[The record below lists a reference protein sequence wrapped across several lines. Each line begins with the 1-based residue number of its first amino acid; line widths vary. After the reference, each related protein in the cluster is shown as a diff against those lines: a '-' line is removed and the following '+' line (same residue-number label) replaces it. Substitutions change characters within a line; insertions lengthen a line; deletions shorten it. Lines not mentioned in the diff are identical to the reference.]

1 VVVGIKNKK
10 KVMIVDLIE
19 KDLDD
24 FNKRVY
30 YVLIDFEDGN
40 DPKMIK
46 MNEIQLKKFSK
57 MLYSKVIDLNIE

>member
-1 VVVGIKNKK
+1 
-10 KVMIVDLIE
+10 MIVDLIE